1 MKLKPPPRAV
11 SSPSSSRHTHKGT
24 ISKWQIN
31 VAALKLAERQ
41 RKRKE
46 GREGME
52 GGRDEAKK
60 PDERVE
66 WRERRGP
73 PKPEKFLM
81 VQWKLRWLL

>member
-1 MKLKPPPRAV
+1 
-11 SSPSSSRHTHKGT
+11 
-24 ISKWQIN
+24 
-31 VAALKLAERQ
+31 
-41 RKRKE
+41 
-46 GREGME
+46 ME

-66 WRERRGP
+66 WRRERRGL

>member
-1 MKLKPPPRAV
+1 MKLKPPPRRLQSFFLAA
-11 SSPSSSRHTHKGT
+11 HKGT

-46 GREGME
+46 GRKGME

-66 WRERRGP
+66 WRREKRGP

>member
-1 MKLKPPPRAV
+1 MGLAPRRDDIETQATAAAP
-11 SSPSSSRHTHKGT
+11 SPVLLAAHKGT

-46 GREGME
+46 GREWK

-66 WRERRGP
+66 WRERAA
-73 PKPEKFLM
+73 
-81 VQWKLRWLL
+81 